1 MKDDF
6 ETRSKY
12 VASNELEFVN
22 SWKENP
28 LCGDVYFVVDPCS
41 KNPYRKAWAEKT
53 CAIINGQV
61 FSACHNKVRID
72 SASVLLTCISI
83 LPKRSHL
90 MFSPPKGF
98 IKKGFIKKGLL
109 GMF

>member
-53 CAIINGQV
+53 CSVINSNV
-61 FSACHNKVRID
+61 FSACHNKVRIYLPFFLFIY
-72 SASVLLTCISI
+72 VFFQMLTLQQVIF
-83 LPKRSHL
+83 LFGK
-90 MFSPPKGF
+90 MFQ
-98 IKKGFIKKGLL
+98 
-109 GMF
+109 

>member
-53 CAIINGQV
+53 CSIINSHV
-61 FSACHNKVRID
+61 FSACHNKVRIYLVFFLFMGIIC
-72 SASVLLTCISI
+72 VLPNAHAPTGDFLFS
-83 LPKRSHL
+83 K
-90 MFSPPKGF
+90 MFQSNTF
-98 IKKGFIKKGLL
+98 
-109 GMF
+109 